1 MIQANQTIIDNL
13 NAPLRQITSKVE
25 LFDGST
31 LLKTFRNTDNIISVS
46 TQRIG
51 EGKFFGYGV
60 SQKTTIQ
67 LTDKDRV
74 IDIKEDNIFNIYFDD
89 IKVSPNMYAS
99 NITRDENTNILT
111 IEAKDALKRTSAI
124 TIEDLYLNSYTIG
137 EFIGACAT
145 ALGLA
150 GVRYINIPEDEEIFS
165 YVYDSG
171 ANFNGNENLRTG
183 LNGSADAL
191 QAIYYIDTENY
202 LVFKR
207 LDKDGEPLLTVGKD
221 KYFFLITKANRKLSA
236 ICSATEL
243 GDNLTATLDEEGL
256 THYIKDNP
264 FWDMRE
270 DRADLVDNAL
280 ATIGGLSITE
290 FNSKWRGNYLVEI
303 GDKLSFIT
311 KDDDTV
317 YTYLLNDTYNYT
329 GGFNQSSLWEYSK
342 EDDKPNNPTTLG
354 EAITQTF
361 AKVDKA
367 NRQIEMVVSE
377 VDANNSAISALQ
389 LNSNTINATVSRIEN
404 ETSEAL
410 GKAND
415 EIANLTTKVDA
426 TMSADEVRLEISSE
440 LATNGSKKVIT
451 STGFTF
457 DDEGLTISKSD
468 NSEITT
474 QITEDGM
481 TVKRNGNEV
490 LVADNEGVK
499 AEDLHAT
506 TYLIIGNNSRFE
518 DLNGETCCFWI
529 GG

>member
-13 NAPLRQITSKVE
+13 NAPLRKITSKVE

-31 LLKTFRNTDNIISVS
+31 LLNTFRGTDNIISIASQKV
-46 TQRIG
+46 G

-67 LTDKDRV
+67 LIDKERV
-74 IDIKEDNIFNIYFDD
+74 IDIKENNIFNIYFDD
-89 IKVSPNMYAS
+89 IKVSPNMYAAS
-99 NITRDENTNILT
+99 ITRDENTNILT
-111 IEAKDALKRTSAI
+111 IEANDAIKRASAI
-124 TIEDLYLNSYTIG
+124 TVEDLYLNSYTIG

-171 ANFNGNENLRTG
+171 ANFNGNENLRQA

-243 GDNLTATLDEEGL
+243 GDNLTATLDNEGI
-256 THYIKDNP
+256 TQYVKDNP

-280 ATIGGLSITE
+280 ATIGGLTITE

-303 GDKLSFIT
+303 GDKIAFIT

-317 YTYLLNDTYNYT
+317 YSYLLNDSYNYT
-329 GGFNQSSLWEYSK
+329 GGFNQTSLWEYSN
-342 EDDKPNNPTTLG
+342 EEEKPSNPTTLG
-354 EAITQTF
+354 EAINQTF

-367 NRQIEMVVSE
+367 NKQIEMLISE
-377 VDANNSAISALQ
+377 VDANGETISELSLANGEIRGSVETLKTETDKAFEGV
-389 LNSNTINATVSRIEN
+389 NESIAEIEEKTSLVITEEAVN
-404 ETSEAL
+404 IKISEAINN
-410 GKAND
+410 GVEKV
-415 EIANLTTKVDA
+415 ETTTGVKVDK
-426 TMSADEVRLEISSE
+426 D
-440 LATNGSKKVIT
+440 
-451 STGFTF
+451 
-457 DDEGLTISKSD
+457 GLTVDKSG
-468 NSEITT
+468 SEMKTT
-474 QITEDGM
+474 ITEDGM
-481 TVKRNGNEV
+481 TVYKNSEITLTAN
-490 LVADNEGVK
+490 NQGVNAK
-499 AEDLHAT
+499 NLHAT
-506 TYLIIGNNSRFE
+506 TYLIVGENSRFE
-518 DLNGETCCFWI
+518 DYGDNRTGCFWI

>member
-31 LLKTFRNTDNIISVS
+31 LLNTFRGTDNIISIAS
-46 TQRIG
+46 QRIG

-67 LTDKDRV
+67 LTDKERA

-183 LNGSADAL
+183 LNGAADAL

-329 GGFNQSSLWEYSK
+329 GGFNQTSLWEYSK
-342 EDDKPNNPTTLG
+342 EDEKPNNPTTLG
-354 EAITQTF
+354 EAINQTF
-361 AKVDKA
+361 AKVDKV
-367 NRQIEMVVSE
+367 NKKVEIVVSE
-377 VDANNSAISALQ
+377 TEGNTSKIAKIEEDTETITASVGSIKDA
-389 LNSNTINATVSRIEN
+389 TE
-404 ETSEAL
+404 EAL
-410 GKAND
+410 EEMNNHIADIEKKASLAITEDAVNIKITEAMSNGVD
-415 EIANLTTKVDA
+415 KVETTTGVRVDK
-426 TMSADEVRLEISSE
+426 D
-440 LATNGSKKVIT
+440 
-451 STGFTF
+451 
-457 DDEGLTISKSD
+457 GLTVDKSD
-468 NSEITT
+468 SEMKTT
-474 QITEDGM
+474 ITEDGM
-481 TVKRNGNEV
+481 TVYKNDEITLTAN
-490 LVADNEGVK
+490 NQGVDAK
-499 AEDLHAT
+499 NLKAT
-506 TYLIIGNNSRFE
+506 TYLIVGKNSRFE
-518 DLNGETCCFWI
+518 DYDDNRTGCFWI
-529 GG
+529 GE